1 MEFLAMRSEIMNEII
16 ALVATIRVIFVEFS
30 GTGMLQS
37 TFFYAETPPIHHD
50 ALPNGNMTQ
59 ITEVSIVYKK
69 CMRSIQRPEQ
79 QTSWLLTGIVS
90 AMKTGLLST
99 ISFVGAALSSPL
111 ITEHISPALIIQQN
125 TADPDACKGY
135 TVKNVKPNKNGLA
148 AHLTLAD
155 KCGIYGPDIPNLRL
169 EVTHEDNDRL
179 HVKIGDIGSKRY
191 EVPEEVFPRSKSKV
205 EASSANLVFKY
216 TESPFSFSV
225 VRKSTGEV
233 LFDTKGS
240 TLVFEEQYLRIKTIL
255 PNNANIYG
263 LGEHTNTF
271 RLDPSN
277 TTRTLWNRDSGV
289 AMGLIQYT
297 MNIVQLGPCRLLLNS
312 NGMDVKLSQG
322 SLEYNIIGGILDFYF
337 IGGNDGRT
345 GPADISRGYAK
356 LVRWSPASVPYWS
369 LGFHQCRYG
378 YKNFVDLANV
388 VTNHSAAGFLWKLC
402 GRILL
407 IICTTMTKIYRHGR
421 PRGGPSPNQGYKTFD
436 RGIATGFM
444 KEQNGSL
451 HKGVVWPGVT
461 VFPDWFHPNVS
472 SYWTKEFEDFFSPTS
487 GVDIDGVWIDMN
499 EPSSFCNYPC
509 NNPEEQAVGNPPP
522 RTTGPP
528 DIDTPIFQNPT
539 RRLIYGRSS
548 GVIDYNDPPAYG
560 HQHANGLMEYDTHNM
575 YGTMMAAKTREAML
589 ARRPGLK
596 PLIISRSTF
605 AGAGAKTGK
614 WLGDNDSLWENYR
627 FSIAGMLAMAG
638 LYQVPMV
645 GSDVC
650 GFGKNTTETLCA
662 RWSMLGAFQPFYR
675 NHNSDTSISQ
685 EFYVWP
691 SVTQAAKN
699 AITMRYQLLDY
710 LYTAIQQA
718 HEDGSPVL
726 NSLWF
731 KYPQDANTYAID
743 LQFFYGDSILVSP
756 VTEENSTSVDIYLP
770 KDIFYDFLTYQP
782 VQGNGTKVSLTNVN
796 FTSIPVHIKGGS
808 VLPLRASSAMTTKA
822 LREKDFNI
830 VVAPGTDGKATGK
843 LYLDDGVSLDPKA
856 STHLEMSYSNKH
868 LTVNGN
874 AGYKTNSKVRDV
886 IILGID
892 ESPKMVYVNSERVS
906 RTSWG
911 YDSSAK
917 TVKLMLDQ
925 ALEKFTVRLD

>member
-16 ALVATIRVIFVEFS
+16 AFVTVFNVEDLR
-30 GTGMLQS
+30 LQS

-240 TLVFEEQYLRIKTIL
+240 TLVFEEIKTIL
-255 PNNANIYG
+255 PNNANVYG

-289 AMGLIQYT
+289 AVGTNLYGSHPVYYEHRST
-297 MNIVQLGPCRLLLNS
+297 GTHAVLLLNS

-356 LVRWSPASVPYWS
+356 LGSTNVATVIRIS
-369 LGFHQCRYG
+369 LIWPTSSQTILQQR
-378 YKNFVDLANV
+378 
-388 VTNHSAAGFLWKLC
+388 FLWKLC
-402 GRILL
+402 GRILVSFRRVSSGYNL
-407 IICTTMTKIYRHGR
+407 TASEQITCMSVGYSQAILSTSQFHEFVMVDPAVAHQ
-421 PRGGPSPNQGYKTFD
+421 PNQGYKTFD
-436 RGIATGFM
+436 RGISDGVFM

-461 VFPDWFHPNVS
+461 VFPGASD
-472 SYWTKEFEDFFSPTS
+472 
-487 GVDIDGVWIDMN
+487 
-499 EPSSFCNYPC
+499 
-509 NNPEEQAVGNPPP
+509 
-522 RTTGPP
+522 
-528 DIDTPIFQNPT
+528 
-539 RRLIYGRSS
+539 RS
-548 GVIDYNDPPAYG
+548 ND
-560 HQHANGLMEYDTHNM
+560 
-575 YGTMMAAKTREAML
+575 
-589 ARRPGLK
+589 
-596 PLIISRSTF
+596 
-605 AGAGAKTGK
+605 
-614 WLGDNDSLWENYR
+614 
-627 FSIAGMLAMAG
+627 
-638 LYQVPMV
+638 
-645 GSDVC
+645 
-650 GFGKNTTETLCA
+650 
-662 RWSMLGAFQPFYR
+662 
-675 NHNSDTSISQ
+675 
-685 EFYVWP
+685 
-691 SVTQAAKN
+691 
-699 AITMRYQLLDY
+699 
-710 LYTAIQQA
+710 
-718 HEDGSPVL
+718 
-726 NSLWF
+726 
-731 KYPQDANTYAID
+731 
-743 LQFFYGDSILVSP
+743 
-756 VTEENSTSVDIYLP
+756 
-770 KDIFYDFLTYQP
+770 
-782 VQGNGTKVSLTNVN
+782 
-796 FTSIPVHIKGGS
+796 
-808 VLPLRASSAMTTKA
+808 
-822 LREKDFNI
+822 
-830 VVAPGTDGKATGK
+830 
-843 LYLDDGVSLDPKA
+843 
-856 STHLEMSYSNKH
+856 
-868 LTVNGN
+868 
-874 AGYKTNSKVRDV
+874 
-886 IILGID
+886 
-892 ESPKMVYVNSERVS
+892 
-906 RTSWG
+906 
-911 YDSSAK
+911 
-917 TVKLMLDQ
+917 
-925 ALEKFTVRLD
+925 